1 MSVPL
6 PMRSSPLY
14 TPLWRVASGG
24 MGAVDLAVRQEGRF
38 TRMVAMKRLHEHL
51 ASDAE
56 MGEMPVGFRSLRDTG
71 LTWLALAGVPSQ
83 HMQRRAGHDDM
94 NTTMGYVKEAE
105 DLTGGSLGEP
115 FAPLPFGGGV
125 SSPVFSPQTTKALE
139 TRAFGVPEEGVEG
152 SSHASVSEVSAD
164 DSRSVSEEGARLVP
178 DADAGDRLGD
188 RKARCAGAALEGAAE
203 VIASSIASARIS
215 PSGAADAMDP
225 VADAA
230 PSRRSK
236 VIASSMGGAL
246 LEDAEAALARALTLA
261 AEAGQWAV
269 VAQLAKELE
278 ARRLA
283 RSGNVVALSAPSSRR
298 GR

>member
-71 LTWLALAGVPSQ
+71 LTWLALAGVPIQ

-125 SSPVFSPQTTKALE
+125 SSPQTTKALE

-164 DSRSVSEEGARLVP
+164 DSHSVSEEGARLVP

-188 RKARCAGAALEGAAE
+188 QKARVESEVLEGAAE
-203 VIASSIASARIS
+203 VISASIASAGIS

-230 PSRRSK
+230 SSKRSK
-236 VIASSMGGAL
+236 VITDSKGGAPF
-246 LEDAEAALARALTLA
+246 EDAEAALAHALTLA

-283 RSGNVVALSAPSSRR
+283 RSGNVVALPAASSRR
-298 GR
+298 